1 MPIKVD
7 TDDLKQLTV
16 FTVRGELN
24 FEALLAYMKSYNEDF
39 ALTKN
44 CVWDFRPATGGE
56 VITEDQLGYF
66 ASIMKQYAFESP
78 VSKMGFVIQGDLG
91 FGLARMLSTFEELY
105 DVTLD
110 AKAFLSMDEAAIWFD
125 KD

>member
-1 MPIKVD
+1 MPIQVAKD
-7 TDDLKQLTV
+7 ELKHLTI

-24 FEALLAYMKSYNEDF
+24 FEDLLGYMKTYNEDF
-39 ALTKN
+39 ALTRN
-44 CVWDFRPATGGE
+44 CVWDFRKATGGE
-56 VITEDQLGYF
+56 VISEDQLGYF

-78 VSKMGFVIQGDLG
+78 VSKMGFIIEGDLG

-110 AKAFLSMDEAAIWFD
+110 AKAFLSMDEAIVWLD

>member
-1 MPIKVD
+1 MPIRSEKD
-7 TDDLKQLTV
+7 EKKQLTV
-16 FTVRGELN
+16 FTVSGELD
-24 FEALLAYMKSYNEDF
+24 FEHLLAYMKSYNEDF
-39 ALTKN
+39 ALTRQ
-44 CVWDFRPATGGE
+44 CIWDFRPATGGE
-56 VITEDQLGYF
+56 VISENQLGYF
-66 ASIMKQYAFESP
+66 AAIMKQYAFESP

-110 AKAFLSMDEAAIWFD
+110 AKAFLSMEEAATWVD

>member
-1 MPIKVD
+1 MPIIVD
-7 TDDLKQLTV
+7 KNEERQLTI
-16 FTVRGELN
+16 FTINGELD
-24 FEALLAYMKSYNEDF
+24 FQGLLDYMKAYNDEF

-66 ASIMKQYAFESP
+66 ASVIRKYAYESP
-78 VSKMGFVIQGDLG
+78 VIKMGFVIQGDLG

-105 DVTLD
+105 DVALD
-110 AKAFLSMDEAAIWFD
+110 AKAFLSMEEAVHWVGVD
-125 KD
+125 

>member
-7 TDDLKQLTV
+7 KDDSKQLTV
-16 FTVRGELN
+16 FTVTGELN
-24 FEALLAYMKSYNEDF
+24 FENLLAYMKAYNEDF

-56 VITEDQLGYF
+56 VISENQLGYF
-66 ASIMKQYAFESP
+66 ASIMKQYAFETP
-78 VSKMGFVIQGDLG
+78 VSKMGFVIEGDLG
-91 FGLARMLSTFEELY
+91 FGLARMLSTFEALY

-110 AKAFLSMDEAAIWFD
+110 AKAFLSMAEAVTWLD
-125 KD
+125 RD

>member
-1 MPIKVD
+1 MSISVNK
-7 TDDLKQLTV
+7 DDAQQLTV
-16 FTVRGELN
+16 FTVRGELD
-24 FEALLAYMKSYNEDF
+24 FENLLTYMKSYNDDF

-56 VITEDQLGYF
+56 VITDSQLGYF
-66 ASIMKQYAFESP
+66 AAIMQQYAFESP
-78 VSKMGFVIQGDLG
+78 VTKMGFVIQGDLG

-110 AKAFLSMDEAAIWFD
+110 AKAFLSMDEAVTWLD

>member
-24 FEALLAYMKSYNEDF
+24 FENLLGYMKSYNEDF

-56 VITEDQLGYF
+56 VISEDQLGYF
-66 ASIMKQYAFESP
+66 AAIMKQYAFESP
-78 VSKMGFVIQGDLG
+78 VSKMGFVVEGDLG

-110 AKAFLSMDEAAIWFD
+110 AKAFLSMDEAVIWFD

>member
-1 MPIKVD
+1 MSIRVD
-7 TDDLKQLTV
+7 KDDLKQLTI
-16 FTVRGELN
+16 FTVKGELN
-24 FEALLAYMKSYNEDF
+24 FEDLLAYMKSYNEDF

-44 CVWDFRPATGGE
+44 CVWDFRSATGGE
-56 VITEDQLGYF
+56 VISEGQLGYF

-78 VSKMGFVIQGDLG
+78 VSKMGFVIEGDLG

-110 AKAFLSMDEAAIWFD
+110 AKAFLSMNEAVIWFD

>member
-1 MPIKVD
+1 MSIRVD
-7 TDDLKQLTV
+7 KDDLKHLTI
-16 FTVRGELN
+16 FTVRGELF
-24 FEALLAYMKSYNEDF
+24 FEDLLTYMKTYNEDF
-39 ALTKN
+39 ALTQN

-56 VITEDQLGYF
+56 VISEDQLGYF

-78 VSKMGFVIQGDLG
+78 VSKMGFVIVGDLG

-110 AKAFLSMDEAAIWFD
+110 AKAFLSMDEAVAWLD

>member
-1 MPIKVD
+1 MSIRVEK
-7 TDDLKQLTV
+7 DDVKQVTV
-16 FTVRGELN
+16 FTVSGDLDFRG
-24 FEALLAYMKSYNEDF
+24 LLAYMKAYNQDF

-44 CVWDFRPATGGE
+44 CIWDFRPSTGGE
-56 VITEDQLGYF
+56 IISENELGYF
-66 ASIMKQYAFESP
+66 AAIMKQYAFESP
-78 VSKMGFVIQGDLG
+78 VSKMGFVIKGDLG

-110 AKAFLSMDEAAIWFD
+110 AKAFLSMEEVLIWLD

>member
-1 MPIKVD
+1 MPIQVD
-7 TDDLKQLTV
+7 RDDLKQLTV

-24 FEALLAYMKSYNEDF
+24 FQSLLAYMKSYNEDF
-39 ALTKN
+39 ALTKH

-56 VITEDQLGYF
+56 VISEDQLGYF

-78 VSKMGFVIQGDLG
+78 VSKMGFVIEGDLG

-110 AKAFLSMDEAAIWFD
+110 AKAFLSMDDAVTWLDGE
-125 KD
+125 

>member
-1 MPIKVD
+1 MPIAVD
-7 TDDLKQLTV
+7 KDELKQLTI

-24 FEALLAYMKSYNEDF
+24 FEDLLGYMKTYNQEF
-39 ALTKN
+39 ALTQK

-56 VITEDQLGYF
+56 VISEDQLGYF

-78 VSKMGFVIQGDLG
+78 VSKMGFVIEGDLG

-110 AKAFLSMDEAAIWFD
+110 AKAFLSMDEAVVWLD
-125 KD
+125 EN

>member
-1 MPIKVD
+1 MSIRVD
-7 TDDLKQLTV
+7 KDELKQLTV
-16 FTVRGELN
+16 FTVKGDLD
-24 FEALLAYMKSYNEDF
+24 FEGLLAYMKSYNQDF

-56 VITEDQLGYF
+56 IISENQLGYF
-66 ASIMKQYAFESP
+66 AALMKQYAFESP
-78 VSKMGFVIQGDLG
+78 VSKMGFVIKGDLG

-110 AKAFLSMDEAAIWFD
+110 AKAFLSMEEVLLWLE

>member
-1 MPIKVD
+1 MPIEVNK
-7 TDDLKQLTV
+7 DDAKQLTV
-16 FTVRGELN
+16 FTVRGDLD
-24 FEALLAYMKSYNEDF
+24 FEDLLAYMKSYNEDF

-56 VITEDQLGYF
+56 VISETQLAYF
-66 ASIMKQYAFESP
+66 AALLKQYAFESP
-78 VSKMGFVIQGDLG
+78 VSKMGFVVQGDLG

-110 AKAFLSMDEAAIWFD
+110 AKAFLSMEDVAIWLE

>member
-1 MPIKVD
+1 MSIRVD
-7 TDDLKQLTV
+7 KDDSKHLTI
-16 FTVRGELN
+16 FTVRGELI
-24 FEALLAYMKSYNEDF
+24 FEDLLTYMKTYNEDF
-39 ALTKN
+39 ALTQN

-56 VITEDQLGYF
+56 VISENQLGYF
-66 ASIMKQYAFESP
+66 AAIIKQYAFESP
-78 VSKMGFVIQGDLG
+78 VSRMGFIIQGDLG

-110 AKAFLSMDEAAIWFD
+110 AKAFLSMADASNWLD

>member
-1 MPIKVD
+1 MSILVD
-7 TDDLKQLTV
+7 KDAAKQLTV
-16 FTVRGELN
+16 FTVRGELD
-24 FEALLAYMKSYNEDF
+24 FEDLLAYMRSYNEDF

-44 CVWDFRPATGGE
+44 CVWDFRSATGGE
-56 VITEDQLGYF
+56 VISDNQLGYF
-66 ASIMKQYAFESP
+66 AAIIKQYAFESP
-78 VSKMGFVIQGDLG
+78 VSRMGFIIQGDLG

-110 AKAFLSMDEAAIWFD
+110 AKAFLSMADASNWLD

>member
-1 MPIKVD
+1 MPIRVD
-7 TDDLKQLTV
+7 KDELKHLTI

-24 FEALLAYMKSYNEDF
+24 FKELLDYMKSYHEDY
-39 ALTKN
+39 ALTQN
-44 CVWDFRPATGGE
+44 CVWDFRSATGGE
-56 VITEDQLGYF
+56 VISEDLLGYF

-78 VSKMGFVIQGDLG
+78 VSKMGFIIVGDLG

-110 AKAFLSMDEAAIWFD
+110 AKAFLSMEEAVSWLD

>member
-1 MPIKVD
+1 MSIRVD
-7 TDDLKQLTV
+7 KDDLNHLTI
-16 FTVRGELN
+16 FTVRGELD
-24 FEALLAYMKSYNEDF
+24 FEDLLAYMKSYNADF
-39 ALTKN
+39 ALTRN
-44 CVWDFRPATGGE
+44 CVWDFRLSTGGE
-56 VITEDQLGYF
+56 VISEDQLGYF

-78 VSKMGFVIQGDLG
+78 VSKMGFVIEGDLG

-110 AKAFLSMDEAAIWFD
+110 AKAFLSMEEAVTWLD

>member
-1 MPIKVD
+1 MSIRVD
-7 TDDLKQLTV
+7 KDDLKQLTI

-24 FEALLAYMKSYNEDF
+24 FEDLLAYMKSYNEEF
-39 ALTKN
+39 PLTKN
-44 CVWDFRPATGGE
+44 CVWDFRPSTGGE
-56 VITEDQLGYF
+56 VISEDQLGYF

-78 VSKMGFVIQGDLG
+78 VSKIGFVIEGDLG

-105 DVTLD
+105 DITLD
-110 AKAFLSMDEAAIWFD
+110 ARSFLSMDEAVTWLD

>member
-1 MPIKVD
+1 MSIRADK
-7 TDDLKQLTV
+7 DDNQQLTI
-16 FTVRGELN
+16 FTVSGELD
-24 FEALLAYMKSYNEDF
+24 FEYLLAYMKSYNEDF
-39 ALTKN
+39 ALTRS
-44 CVWDFRPATGGE
+44 CIWDFSPSTGGE
-56 VITEDQLGYF
+56 VISENQLGYF
-66 ASIMKQYAFESP
+66 AAIMKQYAFESP

-110 AKAFLSMDEAAIWFD
+110 AKAFLSMEEAAAWLK

>member
-1 MPIKVD
+1 MPIQVAKD
-7 TDDLKQLTV
+7 ELKHLTI

-24 FEALLAYMKSYNEDF
+24 FEDLLGYMKAYNEDF
-39 ALTKN
+39 ALTRN
-44 CVWDFRPATGGE
+44 CVWDFRTATGGE
-56 VITEDQLGYF
+56 VISEDQLGYF

-78 VSKMGFVIQGDLG
+78 VSKMGFIIEGDLG

-110 AKAFLSMDEAAIWFD
+110 AKAFLSMDEAVIWLD